1 MKLKTLT
8 IRFSKF
14 GVVGAIGYVVDNS
27 IFFSL
32 SRMIE
37 NLFAL
42 TFIIPLV
49 SYEIAMFNNYVW
61 SFYWVWRDRREK
73 NEYFMRKLLYYNGTT
88 FVPFIFRMLVYVQ
101 LFRFLRIDGIF
112 SNMIAIVVGM
122 LFNFFICEKFIFR
135 KGGNENS
142 DNNSNI
148 Q

>member
-14 GVVGAIGYVVDNS
+14 GVVGGIGYIIDNS

-32 SRMIE
+32 SRLFE

-42 TFIIPLV
+42 TFIIPFV
-49 SYEIAMFNNYVW
+49 SYEIAMFNNYVL
-61 SFYWVWRDRREK
+61 SYYWVWRDRREK
-73 NEYFMRKLLYYNGTT
+73 NKYFMRKLVYYNGTT
-88 FVPFIFRMLVYVQ
+88 FIPFIVRMLVYVQ
-101 LFRFLRIDGIF
+101 LFRFLRIEGII
-112 SNMIAIVVGM
+112 SNMIAIIVGM

-135 KGGNENS
+135 KESDENPDNSS
-142 DNNSNI
+142 DV